1 MSTVQAV
8 VEDGTA
14 GPVRAPRR
22 DALASAGWDDA
33 RALSTGTA
41 PADERMP

>member
-8 VEDGTA
+8 DEGGTA
-14 GPVRAPRR
+14 GPVRRPCGG
-22 DALASAGWDDA
+22 ALAPAGWDDA
-33 RALSTGTA
+33 RAPSTGTA